1 MLENGTRALWRE
13 VLDEIRDNI
22 SEPAYRTALEKAD
35 LKVEQGGRVVLKFP
49 DPFMLRMI
57 TREGSQCIEEALA
70 RRLGEPVQ
78 LMLLSD
84 PEPAESAD
92 RSRMLSTSAILDQI
106 DEARET
112 LRQPDP
118 DEQRSLVEE
127 ARRATGVR
135 LNPRYTFDNFVVGN
149 HNQLAAAAAQAV
161 AREPG
166 VVYNPLFIYAFTGL
180 GKTHLLQAIGHEV
193 IRARPESRVCYVT
206 SEEFT
211 NELVEAIKN
220 REVMG
225 KFNRKYRNVDALL
238 IDDIQ
243 FLIGKTQ
250 TQEAFFHTFNTLH
263 ELGRQVVISSDRPP
277 AELETLEDRL
287 ISRFEWGLT
296 VDISKPDYETRLAIL
311 HHKNDS
317 RGFALSSDI
326 LARIASCVDSNVREL
341 EGALTKVSAH
351 QRLSHGALTLEEVNE
366 VLAHM
371 RRSFQ
376 KGCNPM
382 PQQIIEEV
390 AAYFKVP
397 ADDLCG
403 DRRTARIS
411 VPRQLGM
418 YFCRELTHLS
428 LKDIGHAFGG
438 KDHTTVIYALNRVEE
453 RLGVDEAFAQDV
465 LLLRARLRDRFRPS
479 EA

>member
-1 MLENGTRALWRE
+1 MLEDGTRALWRE
-13 VLDEIRDNI
+13 VLAEIKGSV
-22 SEPAYRTALEKAD
+22 SEPVYKTALEKAEVR
-35 LKVEQGGRVVLKFP
+35 VEEGGRVVLRFP

-57 TREGSQCIEEALA
+57 TSEGSACIEEAFA
-70 RRLGEPVQ
+70 RKLGEPCQ
-78 LMLLSD
+78 LELLS
-84 PEPAESAD
+84 E
-92 RSRMLSTSAILDQI
+92 
-106 DEARET
+106 
-112 LRQPDP
+112 P
-118 DEQRSLVEE
+118 DEDEDEESGYRTTEIINQIKNARDTLSRRAEDAGFAVLEE
-127 ARRATGVR
+127 ARAHAIR
-135 LNPRYTFDNFVVGN
+135 LNPRYTFEHFVVGN

-166 VVYNPLFIYAFTGL
+166 DVYNPLFIFAFTGL

-193 IRARPESRVCYVT
+193 LVGNPDSRICYVT

-211 NELVEAIKN
+211 NELIDGIKH
-220 REVMG
+220 REMMSA
-225 KFNRKYRNVDALL
+225 FNRKYRNVDVLL

-250 TQEAFFHTFNTLH
+250 TQMAFFHTFNTLH
-263 ELGRQVVISSDRPP
+263 ELGRQIVITSDRPP
-277 AELETLEDRL
+277 VELETLEERL

-311 HHKNDS
+311 HQKNDA
-317 RGFALSSDI
+317 RKFGLSSDT

-351 QRLSHGALTLEEVNE
+351 QRLSQYPLTLEEVDE
-366 VLAHM
+366 VLLHM
-371 RRSFQ
+371 RRTLQ
-376 KGCNPM
+376 KGVTPM

-390 AAYFKVP
+390 AAYFKVGI
-397 ADDLCG
+397 DELCG

-418 YFCRELTHLS
+418 YFCRELTHLP
-428 LKDIGHAFGG
+428 LKDIGQAFGG
-438 KDHTTVIYALNRVEE
+438 KDHTTVIYAVNRVEE

-465 LLLRARLRDRFRPS
+465 LLLRARLRDRFRPP
-479 EA
+479 EG